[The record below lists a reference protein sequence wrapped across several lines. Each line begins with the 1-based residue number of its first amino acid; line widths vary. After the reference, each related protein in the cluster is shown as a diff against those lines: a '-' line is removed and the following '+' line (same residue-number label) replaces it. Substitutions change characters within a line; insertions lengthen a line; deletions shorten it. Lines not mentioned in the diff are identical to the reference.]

1 MNDKNC
7 QQCNQ
12 SNAPEMSFCINCGA
26 EFSHISMDEPP
37 PTVMGGNFDAFTQG
51 GQNFQQPNFQS
62 PQPNF
67 QQPNF
72 QPQQPN
78 FQQPNF
84 QQPNFQQP
92 NFQNAPAESGGN
104 MTKILVGIGGAFIG
118 LILLFAGGVQLYKVF
133 RGSSSSTSTSQNL
146 YPNNVN
152 VANTNSVK
160 SSNTNIAKPSNMNS
174 GSVSNS
180 NSTSSSKTIADLTQE
195 KVGDWTLRD
204 TITGD
209 PEKDGFSGASEE
221 KQFKYYNSSGAMVH
235 LTLAEYPSAY
245 EAQKGLRTS
254 MQKFKTL
261 KLKVSEE
268 GGAQDNNGNEIG
280 ITQTMASANGKIYAR
295 YWTNKNFLF
304 RALGTETDAENF
316 FRKSEN

>member
-1 MNDKNC
+1 MNNKICAN
-7 QQCNQ
+7 CNQ

-37 PTVMGGNFDAFTQG
+37 PTVMGGSFGAFPQG
-51 GQNFQQPNFQS
+51 GQNFQQPNFQ
-62 PQPNF
+62 
-67 QQPNF
+67 QQNY
-72 QPQQPN
+72 QQPN

-84 QQPNFQQP
+84 QTP
-92 NFQNAPAESGGN
+92 PAESGGN
-104 MTKILVGIGGAFIG
+104 MTKILVGIGGVLIG
-118 LILLFAGGVQLYKVF
+118 LIFLAAGGVQLFKVF
-133 RGSSSSTSTSQNL
+133 RGSSSSTSQNF

-152 VANTNSVK
+152 VSNTNSVK
-160 SSNTNIAKPSNMNS
+160 SSNTNIAKSSNTNIA
-174 GSVSNS
+174 
-180 NSTSSSKTIADLTQE
+180 SSSRTIADMTQQN
-195 KVGDWTLRD
+195 VGDWTLRD

-254 MQKFKTL
+254 IQKFKTL

-268 GGAQDNNGNEIG
+268 GAAQDNNGNEIG

-316 FRKSEN
+316 FKKSEN